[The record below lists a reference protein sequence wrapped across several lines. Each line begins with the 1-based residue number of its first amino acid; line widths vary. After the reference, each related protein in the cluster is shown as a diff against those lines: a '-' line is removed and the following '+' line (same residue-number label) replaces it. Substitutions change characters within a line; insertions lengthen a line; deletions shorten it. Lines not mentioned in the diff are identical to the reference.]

1 MRLGLL
7 LFRGLIRRHLLRA
20 VLIGLCAMFCFTGAL
35 GVSWAGE
42 SLVSTRQDLED
53 SWGEADLVVY
63 TQHQTP
69 GDLEEAFLGIE
80 GVDAVSEGM
89 LAEPIRCRF
98 QDGQVRS
105 VRLFAL
111 LDHQLIRPVVQGDGE
126 LALSYGYKVDAG
138 VDGSLVLALPQGETV
153 SVRATAAMPMYTGV
167 YVDRAIVSTDG
178 DMVDIYAPVERV
190 TEIVGECYVNYAL
203 VRLDGS
209 VPVEQVRDRIAGSE
223 DVFVS
228 YVAEREP
235 AYEASLALE
244 DVICRI
250 CALFPWIMLGVGLLF
265 VSIFL
270 AGAAGQCRGSI
281 GVLRTDGAPLGA
293 IYLGICLF
301 ALVSTLAGA
310 CLAVPAAWA
319 LAKTILEISLENMG
333 LPGGTLVL
341 SWPWLIRCL
350 GGCLGACV
358 VATGVGML
366 TVSGGR
372 VARIRRRRGGRVRG
386 RCAAVVA
393 TAVSTGAAVCMSLM
407 SMMFM
412 DSLDA
417 VRQEQFSDRYGFHVQ
432 VVYEDLVPLSRLQEL
447 REGDM
452 VQRCEPMLFGTMSLS
467 AGDREWEVSC
477 VALSDDPL
485 LILRDEAGQPLPVVE
500 DGICLSAD
508 TAARLGVGTGDLI
521 RARIRYGSTQIRV
534 MCSVTGVSAQSTAFL
549 EAVSLETVEAYL
561 DSSGVMNSV
570 AVTVRPGCLEDFRA
584 YVQTLPGVLAVQTG
598 EAGQRRF
605 DCGFSGTR
613 VLVTTVI
620 LASIALGTSVCLMM
634 CYAQWKR
641 ELRRDTVEHLL
652 GRSAWWLA
660 FRSALWR
667 LPGVALGLAAGSF
680 AALELMPGMLRYL
693 STDTIAYPRVADPG
707 TLLTGGGLCLLAEGL
722 CFGMYLLAD
731 LRQWRRPRG

>member
-7 LFRGLIRRHLLRA
+7 LFRGLLRRHLLRA

-35 GVSWAGE
+35 GLSWAGE
-42 SLVSTRQDLED
+42 ALVSTRQGLED

-63 TQHQTP
+63 TQREAP
-69 GDLEEAFLGIE
+69 GALEDTFSRIS
-80 GVDAVSEGM
+80 GVGAVSEGM

-111 LDHQLIRPVVQGDGE
+111 LDHQLIRPVVQGEGD

-138 VDGSLVLALPQGETV
+138 VEGPVVLTLPQGETV
-153 SVRATAAMPMYTGV
+153 TIQATAAMPMYTGV

-178 DMVDIYAPVERV
+178 DMVDVYAPVERV
-190 TEIVGECYVNYAL
+190 TQILGECYVNYAL

-209 VPVEQVRDRIAGSE
+209 LPVDQVRDQIAGSE
-223 DVFVS
+223 EVFVS
-228 YVAEREP
+228 YVARREP

-244 DVICRI
+244 AVICRM
-250 CALFPWIMLGVGLLF
+250 CGLFPWIMLGVGLLF

-270 AGAAGQCRGSI
+270 AGVAGQCRGSI

-301 ALVSTLAGA
+301 ALVCVLAGA
-310 CLAVPAAWA
+310 ILAVPAAWG

-333 LPGGTLVL
+333 LPGGTLAL
-341 SWPWLIRCL
+341 SWPWLAVCL
-350 GGCLGACV
+350 GGCLGACA
-358 VATGVGML
+358 VATGIGML
-366 TVSGGR
+366 VVSGRR
-372 VARIRRRRGGRVRG
+372 VARIRRRHGGRVRG

-417 VRQEQFSDRYGFHVQ
+417 VRQEQFSDRYGFQVQ
-432 VVYEDLVPLSRLQEL
+432 IVYEDLVPLGRLQEL
-447 REGDM
+447 QEGDM
-452 VQRCEPMLFGTMSLS
+452 VQRCEPMLYGSMALS
-467 AGDREWEVSC
+467 AGDREMEVSC
-477 VALSDDPL
+477 VALSESPL
-485 LILRDEAGQPLPVVE
+485 LILRDGEGRPLPVVE

-508 TAARLGVGTGDLI
+508 TAARLGVGTGDLV
-521 RARIRYGSTQIRV
+521 RAKIRYGSTQIRV
-534 MCSVTGVSAQSTAFL
+534 MCSVTGVSAQSTGFL

-570 AVTVRPGCLEDFRA
+570 AVTVRPGCLEAFRNYA
-584 YVQTLPGVLAVQTG
+584 QTLPGVLAVQTG

-605 DCGFSGTR
+605 DRSFSGTR
-613 VLVTTVI
+613 LLVTTVI

-652 GRSAWWLA
+652 GRSAWFLA
-660 FRSALWR
+660 LRSSLWR
-667 LPGVALGLAAGSF
+667 LPGVVLGAVAGGF
-680 AALELMPGMLRYL
+680 AALALMPGMLRYL
-693 STDTIAYPRVADPG
+693 STDTIAYPQVADPG
-707 TLLTGGGLCLLAEGL
+707 TLMTGGGLCLLAEGL

-731 LRQWRRPRG
+731 LRQWRQCH